1 MDKTF
6 HLTVVTPQRVVF
18 EGAVQAI
25 VAPGGDGHLGILAR
39 HAPLI
44 TTIAPGLLS
53 ITLPQGYMQL
63 RVGAGFL
70 DVLQNEA
77 TLLSDT
83 AEIVRITR

>member
-1 MDKTF
+1 MNKTF

-44 TTIAPGLLS
+44 TTIVPGLLS
-53 ITLPQGYMQL
+53 MTLPQGDRQQL
-63 RVGAGFL
+63 RVGTGFL

-77 TLLSDT
+77 TLLSDS
-83 AEIVRITR
+83 AETV

>member
-39 HAPLI
+39 HAPII

-53 ITLPQGYMQL
+53 ITLPQGDKQQL

-70 DVLQNEA
+70 DVLQNKA
-77 TLLSDT
+77 ILLSDT
-83 AEIVRITR
+83 AEAV